1 MMASSPFVQTFSVG
15 RTYRLHSFSP
25 SMLGGTMKVRTE
37 LRPADVWGNRIL
49 LADFW
54 LDKEKTPRLGQRVFV
69 ETGYA
74 EVKDS
79 YGSRLVETE
88 IASLQGIYPLM
99 AKAYA
104 VDELPVE
111 RVA

>member
-1 MMASSPFVQTFSVG
+1 MASPFVQTFAVG
-15 RTYRLHSFSP
+15 RTYRLHSNAP

-37 LRPADVWGNRIL
+37 IRPADVWGNRIL
-49 LADFW
+49 IADFW
-54 LDKEKTPRLGQRVFV
+54 IDGEESPRLSQRVFV

-74 EVKDS
+74 EMKDS

-104 VDELPVE
+104 VDVVPVGM
-111 RVA
+111 VA